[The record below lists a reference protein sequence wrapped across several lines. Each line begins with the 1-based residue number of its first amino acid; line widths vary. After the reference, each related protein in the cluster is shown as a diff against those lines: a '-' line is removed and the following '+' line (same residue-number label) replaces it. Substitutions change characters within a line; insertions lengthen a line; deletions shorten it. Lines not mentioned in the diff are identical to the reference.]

1 MVLALSQPMCTPRGH
16 ITITWQ
22 KRCPTPRTR
31 AAGPA
36 LNSGA
41 LRGVRNTPR
50 TCLPLV
56 DSEEAAGELFDWVF
70 AVQTES
76 DLLQAAQ

>member
-1 MVLALSQPMCTPRGH
+1 MRPLRGY
-16 ITITWQ
+16 ITINWH
-22 KRCPTPRTR
+22 KRCPAPRSR

-36 LNSGA
+36 LNSPA
-41 LRGVRNTPR
+41 HRVVRNTPS

-56 DSEEAAGELFDWVF
+56 DSEEAAGELFDQVF
-70 AVQTES
+70 AFQTES

>member
-1 MVLALSQPMCTPRGH
+1 MRVLRGH
-16 ITITWQ
+16 ITINWQ

-31 AAGPA
+31 AVGPA
-36 LNSGA
+36 LNSPA
-41 LRGVRNTPR
+41 RQVVRNTPS

-70 AVQTES
+70 AVQTEC
-76 DLLQAAQ
+76 DLLHAAQ